1 MGDTV
6 TQLQDQVNHVSM
18 LMFNCIGTL
27 QRDSLPAE
35 RIGEQLQDLSDE
47 IPKQIDLV
55 NKQQQQQHLKKGITK
70 EQIAEMTKQLVD
82 ASRVINSLAD
92 QLPDAEG
99 TPEEQ
104 LKRIEELQEEHEKIE
119 ETLKRELEIARKKLD
134 EINAEFERLA
144 DKELGF

>member
-1 MGDTV
+1 
-6 TQLQDQVNHVSM
+6 
-18 LMFNCIGTL
+18 
-27 QRDSLPAE
+27 
-35 RIGEQLQDLSDE
+35 
-47 IPKQIDLV
+47 
-55 NKQQQQQHLKKGITK
+55 
-70 EQIAEMTKQLVD
+70 MTKQLVD